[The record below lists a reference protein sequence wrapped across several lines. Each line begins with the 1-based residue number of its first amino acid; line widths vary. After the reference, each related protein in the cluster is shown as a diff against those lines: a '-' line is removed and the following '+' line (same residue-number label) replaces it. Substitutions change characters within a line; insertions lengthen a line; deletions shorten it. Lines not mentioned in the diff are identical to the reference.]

1 MKKNEIEEVI
11 NNHFK
16 VIDRLFHKIIVEFE
30 TEDIQQFR
38 SEVKKLRSFLHML
51 DMEPSDRI
59 PFKIPK
65 KLKTFY
71 GYMGII
77 RNLQLQSKRVN
88 IYLENSTTHIPVS
101 YLETLNKE
109 IEDWKKNAIVL
120 MNPDNNFY
128 DDEKQIIE
136 VIPDKL
142 RKKSIRKF
150 IQYILFELQ
159 KLIIRLDDGEALH
172 STRKLLKDVL
182 YNWIF
187 INEFIDSLPIGLSK
201 EEETRSYIEMLGHFR
216 DKCIALVLLQTYY
229 SDSMGNDEKKIL
241 QQIELNWQQEKQD
254 LRKMI
259 YDKLSLV
266 QLAPKKFQ
274 SANLI
279 LDTGCD

>member
-1 MKKNEIEEVI
+1 MKRNEIEEVI

-38 SEVKKLRSFLHML
+38 SEVKKLRSFLHLL
-51 DMEPSDRI
+51 DMESGDTI

-77 RNLQLQSKRVN
+77 RNLQLQSKSVN
-88 IYLENSTTHIPVS
+88 IYLENSTTNIPVS
-101 YLETLNKE
+101 YLKTINRE
-109 IEDWKKNAIVL
+109 IDDWKRNAIEL
-120 MNPDNNFY
+120 MNPDNNFFN
-128 DDEKQIIE
+128 DEKQIIE
-136 VIPDKL
+136 SVPDKL
-142 RKKSIRKF
+142 RKKSARKF
-150 IQYILFELQ
+150 IQYILFELE
-159 KLIIRLDDGEALH
+159 KLINRLDGDEALH
-172 STRKLLKDVL
+172 SMRKLLKDVL

-187 INEFIDSLPIGLSK
+187 INEFTDSLPIGLSK
-201 EEETRSYIEMLGHFR
+201 EEETRSFIEMLGHFR

-229 SDSMGNDEKKIL
+229 TDSMGNEEKKIL
-241 QQIELNWQQEKQD
+241 QQIEHDWELEKRD
-254 LRKMI
+254 LRKII

-266 QLAPKKFQ
+266 QLLPKKFQ
-274 SANLI
+274 TANLI